1 MQLRAK
7 RIDKL
12 QEKVKELENNLV
24 VKYLNSKGYN
34 CNTSMSSLIKV
45 NKIIKS
51 EFKRVIIEKHDEK
64 ITRLGSYYIWNGIL
78 RVKLVNSLT
87 GKEV

>member
-12 QEKVKELENNLV
+12 QEKVRELENNLV
-24 VKYLNSKGYN
+24 VKYLKSKGYN
-34 CNTSMSSLIKV
+34 CNTPMSSLIKV

-51 EFKRVIIEKHDEK
+51 EFKRVIIERHDEK
-64 ITRLGSYYIWNGIL
+64 IAKLGSYYIWNGML
-78 RVKLVNSLT
+78 RVKLVDAFT

>member
-12 QEKVKELENNLV
+12 QEKVKDFENSLV
-24 VKYLNSKGYN
+24 VKYLNGRGYN
-34 CNTSMSSLIKV
+34 CNTSISSLVRV

-51 EFKRVIIEKHDEK
+51 EFKRVVVERYDEK
-64 ITRLGSYYIWNGIL
+64 LSRLGSYFIWNGML
-78 RVKLVNSLT
+78 RVKLVDIFT

>member
-12 QEKVKELENNLV
+12 QVKVKDFENSLV
-24 VKYLNSKGYN
+24 IKYLNSRGYN
-34 CNTSMSSLIKV
+34 CNKSISSLIKV

-51 EFKRVIIEKHDEK
+51 EFKRVVIERHDEK
-64 ITRLGSYYIWNGIL
+64 LSKLGSYFIWNGML
-78 RVKLVNSLT
+78 RVKLVDALT